1 MTQVLLEAGSL
12 VLSADAVIPEP
23 GYVLW
28 QDGVI
33 LATGRGVYPGPR
45 DGMEVVSRPRA
56 VAIPGLVNTHG
67 HAAMTLLRGI
77 GDDLPLQAWLTERIY
92 PAEAKLTGEAVYW
105 GTLLACWEMIQSG
118 TTCFTD
124 MYFFMHDAARAVE
137 ESGLR
142 GVLSWGM
149 VGLDEQSRA
158 SGLGNSR
165 AFFERWNGAAD
176 GRIRVTLG
184 PHAPYTCPPDYLA
197 QVADLSAALGA
208 PVQIHLS
215 ETRREVEECL
225 EQHGTTPIQL
235 AERCGLLQRPV
246 LAAHC
251 VHLTEEDVALMRT
264 RDVRVAHNPQSNLK
278 LASGV
283 APVVKLLEAGI
294 TVGIGTDGA
303 ASNNNLDL
311 FEELRLAATL
321 HKGVL
326 QDATAVTATEAFT
339 MATAS
344 GARCVF
350 GENGQGTLHPGAPA
364 DIVLLNLDSPHFLPT
379 YDLLSN
385 IVYAA
390 GAGDVT
396 DVFVAG
402 RALLR
407 NREPVT
413 LDVERIRHEVRRL
426 EARLRPGS

>member
-1 MTQVLLEAGSL
+1 MSQVLLEVGAL
-12 VLSADAVIPEP
+12 VLSADAVIAEP
-23 GYVLW
+23 GYILW

-33 LATGRGVYPGPR
+33 LAVGRGVYPGPR
-45 DGMEVVSRPRA
+45 DKVEVISRPRA

-142 GVLSWGM
+142 AVLSWGM
-149 VGLDEQSRA
+149 VGFDEQSRTQ
-158 SGLGNSR
+158 GIRNSR
-165 AFFERWNGAAD
+165 SFHAQWHRAAQ
-176 GRIRVTLG
+176 GRIQVTLG

-197 QVADLSAALGA
+197 VVAELSAELGV
-208 PVQIHLS
+208 PIQIHLS
-215 ETRREVEECL
+215 ETKREVDECIA
-225 EQHGTTPIQL
+225 EHGCTPIRL
-235 AERCGLLQRPV
+235 VERCGLLDRPV

-251 VHLTEEDVALMRT
+251 VHLTEEDIALLRE

-283 APVVKLLEAGI
+283 APVVELLQAGV

-321 HKGVL
+321 HKGVR
-326 QDATAVTATEAFT
+326 QDATAVTAGEAFT
-339 MATAS
+339 MATSA
-344 GARCVF
+344 GAQCVF
-350 GENGQGTLHPGAPA
+350 LPDGHGTLHPGAAA
-364 DIVLLNLDSPHFLPT
+364 DIVLLSLDSAHFLPT

-402 RALLR
+402 QPLLR
-407 NREPVT
+407 QGEPVT

-426 EARLRPGS
+426 EAVLGPRA